1 MIRFVSNLT
10 GSSMLEIAVMSTV
23 VPVCNILSHHSL
35 LFSPSLLISLF
46 LIAAS
51 LCFATLNLLQLP
63 DRWSFHSS
71 HLRFIYLSKTNFIIF
86 DATVT
91 PTKKNDHDNAVLGSK
106 KLGNYMAT
114 LTVDFL
120 FIVLPMLLIFTV
132 SFLNQEI
139 VIFAFNNYFLFSF

>member
-1 MIRFVSNLT
+1 
-10 GSSMLEIAVMSTV
+10 
-23 VPVCNILSHHSL
+23 L
-35 LFSPSLLISLF
+35 LFFSSQLLFVLRHSICSSYQTGDHFTPHICDLFIYQKLISF
-46 LIAAS
+46 
-51 LCFATLNLLQLP
+51 
-63 DRWSFHSS
+63 
-71 HLRFIYLSKTNFIIF
+71 IF

-106 KLGNYMAT
+106 ELGNYMAT